1 MDLET
6 GKFKAPRSG
15 TYFFSLSGMARI
27 PASSTPRGLWM
38 RLCLNG
44 ITIGRSLGDDSNSS
58 QLYETFSL
66 QSTLSLQAGDL
77 VWVEIQVDPT
87 YSTGVYIYDDSTH
100 FTHFNGWLL
109 HERISNALN
118 TL

>member
-1 MDLET
+1 MNLQT
-6 GKFKAPRSG
+6 GKFTAPRSG
-15 TYFFSLSGMARI
+15 TYFFSLSGMAVI

-38 RLCLNG
+38 RLCVNG
-44 ITIGRSLGDDSNSS
+44 IHIGRSLADDSSSS

-66 QSTLSLQAGDL
+66 QSTLSLQAGDK
-77 VWVEIQVDPT
+77 VWVEIQVDST
-87 YSTGVYIYDDSTH
+87 YSSGVYLYDDSTH